1 MIDVGGLADNLLI
14 TGMQILGNKEQAR
27 RKKEKED
34 ATIAAEAAK
43 EAAQQQAEL
52 TKSLKTEEAKGVQAR
67 LTATRQSQLDTMA
80 KLRMSRLFEGMV
92 LTPNGQIMPFVYDMS
107 TQMPPDLPIVAT
119 KNAQGKYDYR
129 PDFQRMVGPYANRD
143 VVPIYRGNRGTGTI
157 RDLNVTEGLG
167 WELTAGYNQVGTLNP
182 ANDTINMFN
191 KEQNMMM
198 GNLTETVTP
207 VVGGVAQPEL
217 SLAEAMDFSA
227 KSRQPLLLSRQL
239 TSAFTGRP
247 IGAPTLSEVAGYTQP
262 ATTQVLPIVKNA
274 KIGDTTYPI
283 LHADDFARMIA
294 EEDLDPRDVFHQPG
308 AITVDSRLITQGMTK
323 AEIIALG
330 GDVTISSTVHPRD
343 KKVTRDLVD
352 IYLPHAFTN
361 AEGVQQDMLD
371 NVTFAEGTEIL
382 NRMGL
387 SYDDVVWQEYAVT
400 TVNGKITV
408 EDMISNNTPKGT
420 EINRHL
426 VLFETM
432 EDGKKVNREMQFF
445 TKGQAEKFIRDN
457 PSAKGEYVGLATMN
471 SYTGDIKSVT
481 DPTSRDVLLR
491 FAQGTEEFRRHP
503 NGVLESNATEAEKQM
518 AISRQDAT
526 VNPISGTIQS
536 TTGAAGE
543 TYRAKTE
550 ADHKHTLRLGNRID
564 GVLLSHRKSEQKAA
578 ALSTMHAT
586 LAQPGVLQEIIESE
600 QSEQYVMTLGSDIV
614 NNAAAFLASLSA
626 NRNPEFG
633 MPLPQTN
640 SVYKHIK
647 DTYPLFFQIPGM
659 EKYVISVQRANI
671 AQRESNLTRNS
682 QGDSITASSS
692 TGANPD
698 EDNSLPG
705 GPADSASPI
714 VTLNID
720 KIPSKISAFINSGEG
735 YEGRLYSMLL
745 GANVGEGQITQGA
758 INQTTLDIQGMINV
772 KRDLALL
779 PTQITI
785 PGAYDSATSTYF
797 GDAIRQEALP
807 QSGQTRINA
816 LMKLDSTASGIRV
829 DGKPLTMLDV
839 MSEHINGLLTIQEA
853 DHLALAN
860 TIVNSVTSLQQGI
873 DLVEPFI
880 TANVIDPEYMNPT
893 MYYSPAVLKAME
905 QRGIGEIFKTR
916 RTEDKRMA
924 ELDRLDGAVELAA
937 DAQKVLSGYIDPNDS
952 NQYTSPTFVG
962 NLELALDA
970 APVVFRGVT
979 GALGNF
985 LNTASGGDIVSY
997 YDKNIDSLLDEL
1009 AANNPDMRIDSAS
1022 DLGRTGRQKVKAIL
1036 NDIAKEIDDAG
1047 NDEAKRQLAV
1057 RQLNIVTLVYK
1068 LSSVLQGGTGGRT
1081 ISDNDVAII
1090 LQAMRQSP
1098 LSTADQQ
1105 AAVVREI
1112 VKLAREIKVRAEH
1125 LSSNDPHK
1133 VAAYMYF
1140 TGLSAMTD
1148 QGVYHKELTASNIAA
1163 RLARPGRGPQPSPEQ
1178 LAAIVANMRVQGGDN
1193 TSLADK
1199 PATPEELEKA
1209 RQTLQR

>member
-1 MIDVGGLADNLLI
+1 VIDVGGLADNLLI
-14 TGMQILGNKEQAR
+14 TGLQILGNKEQTR
-27 RKKEKED
+27 RKEEED
-34 ATIAAEAAK
+34 KAAIAAETAK
-43 EAAQQQAEL
+43 QQAEL
-52 TKSLKTEEAKGVQAR
+52 TKALATEEAKGVQAR
-67 LTATRQSQLDTMA
+67 KTAQRQSELDTLRD
-80 KLRMSRLFEGMV
+80 LRMSKMFEGMV
-92 LTPNGQIMPFVYDMS
+92 LTPNGQIMPLVYDMS
-107 TQMPPDLPIVAT
+107 TQLPPDLPIVAT
-119 KNAQGKYDYR
+119 KNKQGKYDYR
-129 PDFQRMVGPYANRD
+129 PDFKRMVGPYANRD
-143 VVPIYRGNRGTGTI
+143 VVPIYRGNRGTGTK
-157 RDLNVTEGLG
+157 RDLNVTEGFG
-167 WELTAGYNQVGTLNP
+167 WELTAGYNQVGTFNP
-182 ANDTINMFN
+182 ANDTITMFN

-217 SLAEAMDFSA
+217 SLSQAMDLSV
-227 KSRQPLLLSRQL
+227 KSRQPLFLSRQL

-247 IGAPTLSEVAGYTQP
+247 IGAPTLSEVAGYKQP
-262 ATTQVLPIVKNA
+262 ATTQTLPIVKNA

-283 LHADDFARMIA
+283 LHADDFAKKVA

-308 AITVDSRLITQGMTK
+308 AITVDSRLITQGMKK
-323 AEIIALG
+323 ADIIALG

-432 EDGKKVNREMQFF
+432 EDGKKENREMRFF

-503 NGVLESNATEAEKQM
+503 NGVLESNATEAEKLV

-526 VNPISGTIQS
+526 VNAISGTIQS

-550 ADHKHTLRLGNRID
+550 ADHKHPLRLGNRQD
-564 GVLLSHRKSEQKAA
+564 GMLLSHRKSEQKAA
-578 ALSTMHAT
+578 ALSTMHGK
-586 LAQPGVLQEIIESE
+586 LAQPGVIEEIVESE
-600 QSEQYVMTLGSDIV
+600 QSDQYVLTLGPDIV
-614 NNAAAFLASLSA
+614 NNTAAFLASLGA
-626 NRNPEFG
+626 NRDPELG

-647 DTYPLFFQIPGM
+647 DTYPLFFEIPGM
-659 EKYVISVQRANI
+659 EKYVIGVQRANI
-671 AQRESNLTRNS
+671 KKREDNATTGARGNS
-682 QGDSITASSS
+682 ATASSS
-692 TGANPD
+692 AGANAD
-698 EDNSLPG
+698 EDNALPG

-720 KIPSKISAFINSGEG
+720 KIPPKLSAFINSGEG

-785 PGAYDSATSTYF
+785 PGTFDPATNTYF
-797 GDAIRQEALP
+797 GDALRQEALP
-807 QSGQTRINA
+807 QSSQTRINA

-839 MSEHINGLLTIQEA
+839 MSDHINGLRDIQEA

-860 TIVNSVTSLQQGI
+860 TLVNSVTSLQEGI

-880 TANVIDPEYMNPT
+880 IAATQDANSMNPT
-893 MYYSPAVLKAME
+893 MYYSPAVLDAME
-905 QRGIGEIFKTR
+905 ARGIGEMFKTR
-916 RTEDKRMA
+916 RTEDKRLA
-924 ELDRLDGAVELAA
+924 ELERLDGAVELAA
-937 DAQKVLSGYIDPNDS
+937 DAQKVLSGYIDPNNS

-970 APVVFRGVT
+970 APAVFRGVT

-985 LNTASGGDIVSY
+985 LNTASGADIVRL
-997 YDKNIDSLLDEL
+997 YDQNIDSLLDEL
-1009 AANNPDMRIDSAS
+1009 AADNPDMRIDSAS

-1047 NDEAKRQLAV
+1047 NNEAKRQLAV

-1125 LSSNDPHK
+1125 LSSTDPHK

-1148 QGVYHKELTASNIAA
+1148 QGVYHKELTASNVAA
-1163 RLARPGRGPQPSPEQ
+1163 RLTRPGRGPQVSEEQ